1 MPAPSLVANVLC
13 AFGRAALLSSRT
25 RLIRLGLRPD
35 EAKPRALALGL
46 LLVGTG
52 LAAGLLSALGPALA
66 PSPVRAETLSIDVK
80 APDLTPEI
88 AELARLGAY
97 TPRHYD
103 VEPGDTLIS
112 LFAHLGIHDPQAL
125 SFFDAAPHLEP
136 FLALQPGQHITAGVA
151 DSGELE
157 FLRLYLDGP
166 RQADSRTIEV
176 SRIGRELISDVL
188 PFTFSTMD
196 ALVSGEAKNGL
207 NATAK
212 SLNIP

>member
-97 TPRHYD
+97 T
-103 VEPGDTLIS
+103 
-112 LFAHLGIHDPQAL
+112 Q
-125 SFFDAAPHLEP
+125 
-136 FLALQPGQHITAGVA
+136 
-151 DSGELE
+151 
-157 FLRLYLDGP
+157 
-166 RQADSRTIEV
+166 
-176 SRIGRELISDVL
+176 IGRAHV
-188 PFTFSTMD
+188 
-196 ALVSGEAKNGL
+196 
-207 NATAK
+207 
-212 SLNIP
+212 